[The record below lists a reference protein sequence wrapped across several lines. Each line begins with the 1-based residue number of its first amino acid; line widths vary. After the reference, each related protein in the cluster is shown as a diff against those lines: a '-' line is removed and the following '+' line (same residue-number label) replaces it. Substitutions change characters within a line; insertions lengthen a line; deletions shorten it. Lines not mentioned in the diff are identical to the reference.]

1 MTAPTKTTDPRPLS
15 VQLSDPLPSDRWSD
29 LDGLVADPLI
39 ERAGLKRKPSNET
52 ARVLQILDELQME
65 RTTHE

>member
-1 MTAPTKTTDPRPLS
+1 
-15 VQLSDPLPSDRWSD
+15 
-29 LDGLVADPLI
+29 
-39 ERAGLKRKPSNET
+39 LKRKPSNET